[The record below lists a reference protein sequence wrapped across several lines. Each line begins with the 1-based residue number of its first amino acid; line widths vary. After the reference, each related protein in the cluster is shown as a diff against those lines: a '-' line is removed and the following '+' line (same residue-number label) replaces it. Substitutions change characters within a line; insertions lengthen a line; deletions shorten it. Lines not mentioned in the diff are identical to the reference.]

1 MKAFGKI
8 LGLVLLGL
16 LLIVV
21 ALGFAL
27 SHLFDP
33 NDYKDEIRQIARDKA
48 HIELTLNGD
57 IGWSLFPW
65 LGLELHE
72 ASVATLTTPTQPFA
86 DLQMLGLS
94 VRVLPLLRREVQM
107 SDVRV
112 EGLNLRLNRDKQ
124 GHGNWEDIGK
134 NAPVASTETP
144 APAATPAEP
153 AAEAKPEK
161 PPQPIRLDIDSLTI
175 NNARVEYNDEQTGKQ
190 FSAESIQLSSGAI
203 HDGASIPV
211 KLTAFFGSN
220 QPVMRVKTELNGNL
234 RIQRALKRY
243 QFEDMRLSG
252 EATGEPLQGKTVT
265 FSTQGQLLVDLAA
278 NVAEWTNLKLSANQL
293 RALGEL
299 KVNDLDKTP
308 QLNGALSI
316 AQFDL
321 AKFLDSVGQPLPPMA
336 EGSLSKVELVSRLS
350 GTPTRVALDDLNLK
364 IDGSTFTG
372 RIAVDDFA
380 KQSLRVQLKGDT
392 FNADNYLPAKSE
404 AAKGASAARQAE
416 VQNSEAGAMAAGGTT
431 PLPDAPT
438 KGAWSTD
445 KLLPLTRLR
454 TLDVD
459 ADLAFGQ
466 LTLSKLPIQN
476 AVLKATGIDG
486 QLKLNTLS
494 GGLYNGTFQANGSLD
509 VRQDI
514 PLLALQSQIKQV
526 PVERILQAQ
535 GQTPPVKGQI
545 TLDSNLSGRGNS
557 QKALIDSLNGTA
569 SFVINNGMLL
579 NANLEQQLC
588 TGIALL
594 NRKTLSSTPQGK
606 DTPFQEL
613 RGNLTFRNGVAS
625 NPDLKVRIPGLTVNG
640 NGDIDLRVLGMD
652 YRVGILVEGD
662 QRAVPDPAC
671 QVGSNFQGIKCRCA
685 AVAHWTWAPKLA
697 AWTRTASARSRSRR
711 LATSSATNLKRS
723 STRSIRSS
731 KTRLKACSNDEKR
744 AVFNG
749 GAGLVRPPR
758 SP

>member
-16 LLIVV
+16 LLIIV
-21 ALGFAL
+21 APGFAL
-27 SHLFDP
+27 THLFDP

-72 ASVATLTTPTQPFA
+72 ASVATLTAPTQPFA

-112 EGLNLRLNRDKQ
+112 EGLKLRLNRDKQ

-134 NAPVASTETP
+134 NLPDETTDTP
-144 APAATPAEP
+144 APAPAPAPVEP
-153 AAEAKPEK
+153 VAETKPEK

-175 NNARVEYNDEQTGKQ
+175 NNARVEYTDEQTGKQ
-190 FSAESIQLSSGAI
+190 LSAESIQLSAGAI
-203 HDGASIPV
+203 HEGASIPL
-211 KLTAFFGSN
+211 KLTAFLGSN
-220 QPVMRVKTELNGNL
+220 QPLMRVKTELNGNL

-243 QFEDMRLSG
+243 QFEDMRFSG
-252 EATGEPLQGKTVT
+252 EATGEPLQGKTVS

-308 QLNGALSI
+308 QVSGALSV

-321 AKFLDSVGQPLPPMA
+321 AKFLESIGHPLPAMA
-336 EGSLSKVELVSRLS
+336 PGSLSKVELVSRLK
-350 GTPTRVALDDLNLK
+350 GTPNSVALENLNLK
-364 IDGSTFTG
+364 LDESTFSG
-372 RIAVDDFA
+372 RVAVEDFA
-380 KQSLRVQLKGDT
+380 KQSLRVQLKADT

-404 AAKGASAARQAE
+404 AAKGATAARQAE
-416 VQNSEAGAMAAGGTT
+416 VQSSEAGAMAAGGNT

-454 TLDVD
+454 SLDID

-466 LTLSKLPIQN
+466 LTLSQLPIQN
-476 AVLKATGIDG
+476 AVLKASGIDG
-486 QLKLNTLS
+486 QLKLDTLS
-494 GGLYNGTFQANGSLD
+494 GGLYNGTFQANGTLD
-509 VRQDI
+509 VRQDL
-514 PLLALQSQIKQV
+514 PLLAVQTHIKQV
-526 PVERILQAQ
+526 PVEKILQAQ
-535 GQTPPVKGQI
+535 GKNPPVKGQV
-545 TLDSNLSGRGNS
+545 TLDSNLTGRGNS

-569 SFVINNGMLL
+569 SFVINNGVLL
-579 NANLEQQLC
+579 NANIEQQVC

-594 NRKTLSSTPQGK
+594 NRKTLSTVPPGK

-640 NGDIDLRVLGMD
+640 NGDVDLRVLGMD
-652 YRVGILVEGD
+652 YRVGIIVEGD
-662 QRAVPDPAC
+662 KREVPDPAC
-671 QVGSNFQGIKCRCA
+671 QVGANFQGIEVPLRCRGPLELGAKACRLDKDGLGQVALKA
-685 AVAHWTWAPKLA
+685 AGNRLNEKLEEKLDKVNPKLKDA
-697 AWTRTASARSRSRR
+697 
-711 LATSSATNLKRS
+711 LKG
-723 STRSIRSS
+723 
-731 KTRLKACSNDEKR
+731 L
-744 AVFNG
+744 FN
-749 GAGLVRPPR
+749 R
-758 SP
+758 

>member
-16 LLIVV
+16 LLIIV

-27 SHLFDP
+27 THLFDP

-72 ASVATLTTPTQPFA
+72 ASVATLTNPTQPFA

-112 EGLNLRLNRDKQ
+112 EGLNLRLNKDVH

-134 NAPVASTETP
+134 NVPVAGTTP
-144 APAATPAEP
+144 DAPAVTEPATPP
-153 AAEAKPEK
+153 KPEK

-190 FSAESIQLSSGAI
+190 FSAESIQLSAGAI

-211 KLTAFFGSN
+211 KLTAFFGTN

-243 QFEDMRLSG
+243 QLEDMKVSG

-265 FSTQGQLLVDLAA
+265 FATQGQLLVDLAA
-278 NVAEWTNLKLSANQL
+278 NIAEWTGLKLSANQL

-308 QLNGALSI
+308 QISGALSI

-321 AKFLDSVGQPLPPMA
+321 AKFLDSVGHTLPAMA
-336 EGSLSKVELVSRLS
+336 PGSLSKVEMVSRLT
-350 GTPTRVALDDLNLK
+350 GTPTSLALEDLNLK
-364 IDGSTFTG
+364 LDGSTFTG

-380 KQSLRVQLKGDT
+380 KQSLRLQLKADT

-404 AAKGASAARQAE
+404 AANSAAVARQAE
-416 VQNSEAGAMAAGGTT
+416 VQSSEAGAMAAGGNS

-454 TLDVD
+454 TLDVN
-459 ADLAFGQ
+459 ADLAFDQ

-476 AVLKATGIDG
+476 AVLKASGLDG
-486 QLKLNTLS
+486 QLKLDTLS
-494 GGLYNGTFQANGSLD
+494 GGLYNGTFQANGNLD

-514 PLLALQSQIKQV
+514 PVLALQTHIKQV

-535 GQTPPVKGQI
+535 GKNPPIKGQV
-545 TLDSNLSGRGNS
+545 TLDSNVSGRGNS

-569 SFVINNGMLL
+569 SFVITDGVLL
-579 NANLEQQLC
+579 NANIEQQLC

-594 NRKTLSSTPQGK
+594 NRKTLSSEPRGK

-613 RGNLTFRNGVAS
+613 KGNLTFRNGVAS

-640 NGDIDLRVLGMD
+640 NGDVDLRVLGMD
-652 YRVGILVEGD
+652 YRVGIIVEGD
-662 QRAVPDPAC
+662 KRDMPDPAC
-671 QVGSNFQGIKCRCA
+671 QVGSNFQGIEVPLRCRGPLELGAKACRLDKDGLSQ
-685 AVAHWTWAPKLA
+685 VA
-697 AWTRTASARSRSRR
+697 
-711 LATSSATNLKRS
+711 
-723 STRSIRSS
+723 
-731 KTRLKACSNDEKR
+731 LKAAGNKISEKLEEKLDKVNPQLKD
-744 AVFNG
+744 ALK
-749 GAGLVRPPR
+749 GLFKR
-758 SP
+758 

>member
-16 LLIVV
+16 LLIIV

-27 SHLFDP
+27 THLFDP

-72 ASVATLTTPTQPFA
+72 ASVATLTNPSQPFA

-112 EGLNLRLNRDKQ
+112 EGLNLRLNKDVH

-134 NAPVASTETP
+134 NVPDPATAATTP
-144 APAATPAEP
+144 AVTEAATPP
-153 AAEAKPEK
+153 KPEK

-190 FSAESIQLSSGAI
+190 FSAESIQLSAGAV
-203 HDGASIPV
+203 HEGASIPV
-211 KLTAFFGSN
+211 KLTAFFGTN
-220 QPVMRVKTELNGNL
+220 QPLMRVKTEVNGNL

-243 QFEDMRLSG
+243 QFEDMKVTG

-265 FSTQGQLLVDLAA
+265 FSTQGQLLVDQSA
-278 NVAEWTNLKLSANQL
+278 NIAEWTGMKLSLNQL

-308 QLNGALSI
+308 QFSGALSI

-321 AKFLDSVGQPLPPMA
+321 AKFLDSVGNPLPPMA
-336 EGSLSKVELVSRLS
+336 AGSLSKVELVSRLK
-350 GTPTRVALDDLNLK
+350 GTPTSLALEDLNLK
-364 IDGSTFTG
+364 LDDSTFTG
-372 RIAVDDFA
+372 RVAVDDFA
-380 KQSLRVQLKGDT
+380 RQSLRVQLKADT

-404 AAKGASAARQAE
+404 AAKGAAAARQAE

-438 KGAWSTD
+438 KAAWSTD

-454 TLDVD
+454 TLDVN
-459 ADLAFGQ
+459 ADLSFGQ

-476 AVLKATGIDG
+476 AALKASGLDG
-486 QLKLNTLS
+486 QLKLDTLS
-494 GGLYNGTFQANGSLD
+494 GGLYNGTFQANGNLD

-514 PLLALQSQIKQV
+514 PLLALQTRIKQV

-535 GQTPPVKGQI
+535 GQNPPVKGQL
-545 TLDSNLSGRGNS
+545 TLDSNLNGRGNS

-569 SFVINNGMLL
+569 SFAINNGVLL
-579 NANLEQQLC
+579 NANIEQQLC

-594 NRKTLSSTPQGK
+594 NRKTLSGDQRGK

-613 RGNLTFRNGVAS
+613 KGNLTLRNGVAS

-640 NGDIDLRVLGMD
+640 DGDVDLRVLGMD
-652 YRVGILVEGD
+652 YRVGIIVEGD
-662 QRAVPDPAC
+662 QRDVPDPAC
-671 QVGSNFQGIKCRCA
+671 QVGSNFQNIEVPLRCRGPLELGA
-685 AVAHWTWAPKLA
+685 
-697 AWTRTASARSRSRR
+697 
-711 LATSSATNLKRS
+711 
-723 STRSIRSS
+723 
-731 KTRLKACSNDEKR
+731 KACRLDKDGLSQVAIKAAGNKLSEKLEQKLDKVNPQLKD
-744 AVFNG
+744 ALK
-749 GAGLVRPPR
+749 GLFKR
-758 SP
+758 

>member
-16 LLIVV
+16 LLIIV

-27 SHLFDP
+27 THLFDP

-72 ASVATLTTPTQPFA
+72 ASVATLTNPTQPFA

-112 EGLNLRLNRDKQ
+112 EGLNLRLNKDVH

-134 NAPVASTETP
+134 NVPDAGTP
-144 APAATPAEP
+144 ATVPAVTEAATPP
-153 AAEAKPEK
+153 KPEK

-190 FSAESIQLSSGAI
+190 FSAESIQLSAGAV
-203 HDGASIPV
+203 HEGASIPV
-211 KLTAFFGSN
+211 KLTAFFGTN
-220 QPVMRVKTELNGNL
+220 QPLMRVKTEVNGNL

-243 QFEDMRLSG
+243 QFEDMKITG
-252 EATGEPLQGKTVT
+252 EATGEPLQGKTVS
-265 FSTQGQLLVDLAA
+265 FSTQGQLLLDQSA
-278 NVAEWTNLKLSANQL
+278 NIAEWTNMKLSLNQL

-299 KVNDLDKTP
+299 KANDLDKTP
-308 QLNGALSI
+308 QLSGALSI

-321 AKFLDSVGQPLPPMA
+321 AKFLDSVGNPLPPMA
-336 EGSLSKVELVSRLS
+336 AGSLSKVELVSRLK
-350 GTPTRVALDDLNLK
+350 GTPTSLALEDLNLK
-364 IDGSTFTG
+364 LDDSTFTG
-372 RIAVDDFA
+372 RVAVDDFA
-380 KQSLRVQLKGDT
+380 KQSLRVQLKADT

-404 AAKGASAARQAE
+404 AAKGAAAARQAE

-438 KGAWSTD
+438 KAAWSTD

-454 TLDVD
+454 TLDVN
-459 ADLAFGQ
+459 ADLSFGQ
-466 LTLSKLPIQN
+466 LTLSHLPIQN
-476 AVLKATGIDG
+476 AALKASGLDG
-486 QLKLNTLS
+486 QLKLDTLS
-494 GGLYNGTFQANGSLD
+494 GGLYNGTFQANGNLD

-514 PLLALQSQIKQV
+514 PLLALQTRIKQV
-526 PVERILQAQ
+526 PIERILQAQ
-535 GQTPPVKGQI
+535 GQNPPVKGQL
-545 TLDSNLSGRGNS
+545 TLDSNLTGRGNS

-569 SFVINNGMLL
+569 SFAINNGVLL

-594 NRKTLSSTPQGK
+594 NRKTLSGDQRGK

-613 RGNLTFRNGVAS
+613 KGNLTFRNGVAS

-640 NGDIDLRVLGMD
+640 DGDVDLRVLGMD
-652 YRVGILVEGD
+652 YRVGIIVEGD
-662 QRAVPDPAC
+662 QREVPDPAC
-671 QVGSNFQGIKCRCA
+671 QVGSNFQNIEVPLRCRGPLELGA
-685 AVAHWTWAPKLA
+685 
-697 AWTRTASARSRSRR
+697 
-711 LATSSATNLKRS
+711 
-723 STRSIRSS
+723 
-731 KTRLKACSNDEKR
+731 KACRLDKDGLSQVAIKAAGNKLSEKLEQKLDKVNPQLKD
-744 AVFNG
+744 ALK
-749 GAGLVRPPR
+749 GLFKR
-758 SP
+758 

>member
-16 LLIVV
+16 LLIIV

-27 SHLFDP
+27 THLFDP
-33 NDYKDEIRQIARDKA
+33 NDYKEEIRQIARDKA

-65 LGLELHE
+65 LGVELHE
-72 ASVATLTTPTQPFA
+72 ASVATLTAPTQPFA

-134 NAPVASTETP
+134 NLPDETAGAP
-144 APAATPAEP
+144 APAPVEP
-153 AAEAKPEK
+153 VTETKPEK

-175 NNARVEYNDEQTGKQ
+175 NNARVEYTDEQTGKQ
-190 FSAESIQLSSGAI
+190 LSAESIQLSAGAI
-203 HDGASIPV
+203 HEGASIPL
-211 KLTAFFGSN
+211 KLTAFLGSN
-220 QPVMRVKTELNGNL
+220 QPLMRVKTELNGNL

-252 EATGEPLQGKTVT
+252 EATGEPLQGKTVS

-278 NVAEWTNLKLSANQL
+278 NVAEWTNLKLAANQL

-299 KVNDLDKTP
+299 KANDLDKTP
-308 QLNGALSI
+308 QISGALSV

-321 AKFLDSVGQPLPPMA
+321 AKFLESVGHPLPAMA
-336 EGSLSKVELVSRLS
+336 PGSLSKVELVSRLK
-350 GTPTRVALDDLNLK
+350 GTPTSVALEDLNLK
-364 IDGSTFTG
+364 LDASTFTG
-372 RIAVDDFA
+372 RVAVDDFA

-404 AAKGASAARQAE
+404 AAKGATAARQAE
-416 VQNSEAGAMAAGGTT
+416 VQSSEAGAMAAGGST
-431 PLPDAPT
+431 PLPEAPT
-438 KGAWSTD
+438 KGAWSND

-454 TLDVD
+454 SLDVN
-459 ADLAFGQ
+459 ADLAFGE
-466 LTLSKLPIQN
+466 LTLSQLPIQN
-476 AVLKATGIDG
+476 AVLKASGIDG
-486 QLKLNTLS
+486 QLKLDTLS
-494 GGLYNGTFQANGSLD
+494 GGLYNGTFQANGTLD
-509 VRQDI
+509 VRQDT
-514 PLLALQSQIKQV
+514 PVLALQSHIKQV

-535 GQTPPVKGQI
+535 GKNPPVKGQL
-545 TLDSNLSGRGNS
+545 TLDSNLNGRGNS
-557 QKALIDSLNGTA
+557 QKALIDSLNGTT
-569 SFVINNGMLL
+569 SIVINNGVLL
-579 NANLEQQLC
+579 NANIEQQLC

-594 NRKTLSSTPQGK
+594 NRKTLSATPGGK

-625 NPDLKVRIPGLTVNG
+625 NPDLKVRIPGLTLNG
-640 NGDIDLRVLGMD
+640 NGDVDLRVLGMD
-652 YRVGILVEGD
+652 YRVGIIVEGD
-662 QRAVPDPAC
+662 KRDVPDPAC
-671 QVGSNFQGIKCRCA
+671 QVGANFQGIEVPLRCRGPLELGAKACRLDKDGLGQVALKA
-685 AVAHWTWAPKLA
+685 AGNRLNEKLEEKLDKVNPKLKDA
-697 AWTRTASARSRSRR
+697 
-711 LATSSATNLKRS
+711 LKG
-723 STRSIRSS
+723 
-731 KTRLKACSNDEKR
+731 L
-744 AVFNG
+744 FN
-749 GAGLVRPPR
+749 R
-758 SP
+758 